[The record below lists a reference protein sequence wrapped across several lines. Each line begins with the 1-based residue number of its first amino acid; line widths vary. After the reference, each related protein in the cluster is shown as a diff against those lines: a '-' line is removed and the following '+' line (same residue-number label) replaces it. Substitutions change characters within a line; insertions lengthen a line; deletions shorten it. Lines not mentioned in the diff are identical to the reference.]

1 MADLAR
7 KQAAHAAKLARDAP
21 PPPPPPASASAAEGD
36 AEGDAA
42 AGRGASRTPDVAAAG
57 PTAAGGAAQEEA
69 ARAER
74 YAEPVMAVADGEVSA
89 AAWCLAHAESDS
101 APFGEVS
108 VATLPLSAAAARPP
122 R

>member
-1 MADLAR
+1 M
-7 KQAAHAAKLARDAP
+7 
-21 PPPPPPASASAAEGD
+21 
-36 AEGDAA
+36 AA
-42 AGRGASRTPDVAAAG
+42 AGAPSPLDGLFPRSLAPSRPLSPLPAPSCPLANPATAPLPG